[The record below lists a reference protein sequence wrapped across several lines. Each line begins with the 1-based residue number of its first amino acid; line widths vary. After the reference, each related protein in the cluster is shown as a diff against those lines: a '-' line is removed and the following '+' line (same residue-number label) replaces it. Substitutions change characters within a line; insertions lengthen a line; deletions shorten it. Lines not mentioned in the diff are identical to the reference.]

1 MELVAT
7 KDDTILILDNEE
19 RTLLCF
25 ALVGY
30 LNRCQQGEIVDS
42 VGSGK
47 LAFKMWRTLDP
58 TGVILGDLSFLDG
71 GNHGNE

>member
-1 MELVAT
+1 MELIAT
-7 KDDTILILDNEE
+7 KDDTILIIDTEE

-25 ALVGY
+25 ALVEY
-30 LNRCQQGEIVDS
+30 LDRCQKGEIVDS

-47 LAFKMWRTLDP
+47 LAFKMWRTVDP

-71 GNHGNE
+71 GSHGND